1 MIQPT
6 NHMEL
11 KKKENQSMDASIL
24 HRRGSKII
32 TRDRR
37 SEGSGR
43 ERGGGGKKVGDRI
56 RCERSQGEVQRPRKL
71 NEGVKQWGIWSWE

>member
-1 MIQPT
+1 
-6 NHMEL
+6 
-11 KKKENQSMDASIL
+11 MDAL
-24 HRRGSKII
+24 VLFRRGKKII
-32 TRDRR
+32 LGGRWRER
-37 SEGSGR
+37 PVR